1 MTTTNTIHHQG
12 AYNAASRAQNS
23 TPETTSPA
31 KTPHHN
37 TNAWDNV
44 HYGPAQEVNW
54 TGKKEVR
61 SGRRRCQVGRKQKY
75 VNPLC
80 ISLHY

>member
-1 MTTTNTIHHQG
+1 MTTTTTIHHQG

-23 TPETTSPA
+23 APETTSPA

-44 HYGPAQEVNW
+44 RYGPAQEVN
-54 TGKKEVR
+54 
-61 SGRRRCQVGRKQKY
+61 
-75 VNPLC
+75 
-80 ISLHY
+80 